1 MNITQMQ
8 VLRYHSKHL
17 STSTVTHLPNVAP
30 TLNMILM
37 QLIFENHQAIKA
49 QKQTIVK
56 LI

>member
-17 STSTVTHLPNVAP
+17 LTSTVTHLPNVAP